1 MASSKDL
8 RRIQRG
14 CTDKTVRQLLLTLL
28 REGNRYRM
36 TSSGV
41 MLFGPEG
48 SASAHLT
55 GSDRRGLNNFRA
67 DLRKAGIT
75 IEKGTP

>member
-1 MASSKDL
+1 MVPSKDL

-14 CTDKTVRQLLLTLL
+14 CTDKAMRKILLTIL
-28 REGNRYRM
+28 RGGHRYRM
-36 TSSGV
+36 TNSGV
-41 MLFGPEG
+41 MVFGAEG
-48 SASAHLT
+48 SACAHLT
-55 GSDRRGLNNFRA
+55 GSDHRAVANFKA